1 MVACQAASQI
11 MCRLVNRLLI
21 RSVSGMDG
29 FPHIE
34 SRMLPDIPWFVY
46 VMLLAPLGLV
56 VFAAIYK
63 YLEVRA
69 ASDWPSVPGK
79 VMIAKSETR
88 KVKVIDS
95 GRETGHRFEERNFA
109 NITYEYVVAGQ
120 KYRDN
125 RVSIGEDRGNFEVAE
140 TVARYPVG
148 KPVTVYYNPNKR
160 SEAVLERDMPQGMWG
175 CIVAVAAALV
185 FGSVIGF
192 HKLTDF
198 ISTKLPHPE
207 MSGMTVA
214 LGAFGTAIALFA
226 LAFHRQAAKVRTWP
240 VVPGK
245 IRTSG
250 LEEFRAAPEKGR
262 SRGTTQFQ
270 SKVSYSYRYNNFDY
284 TGTQASYGGQVTSTS
299 RWMIER
305 LAKKYPDGKVVE
317 VHVNPQNP
325 SQAVLETR
333 AAGVWVLWLSAIA
346 IWGIAYYVVIKG

>member
-1 MVACQAASQI
+1 
-11 MCRLVNRLLI
+11 
-21 RSVSGMDG
+21 
-29 FPHIE
+29 
-34 SRMLPDIPWFVY
+34 MLPDIPWLVY
-46 VMLLAPLGLV
+46 AMLLAPVGLI

-79 VMIAKSETR
+79 VVIAKSEVR

-95 GRETGHRFEERNFA
+95 DREAGHRFEERNFA
-109 NITYEYVVAGQ
+109 NITYEYSVAGQ
-120 KYRDN
+120 TYRNN

-140 TVARYPVG
+140 TIARYPVG
-148 KPVTVYYNPNKR
+148 KHVTVYYNPNKR

-175 CIVAVAAALV
+175 CIGWMVVIAVVLV
-185 FGSVIGF
+185 FGSAIGF

-198 ISTKLPHPE
+198 VSTKLPRPE

-214 LGAFGTAIALFA
+214 LGAFGAAIALFA

-245 IRTSG
+245 IKTSG
-250 LEEFRAAPEKGR
+250 LEEFRAAPEEGR
-262 SRGTTQFQ
+262 SRGATQFQ
-270 SKVSYSYRYNNFDY
+270 SQVSYSYRYNNIDY
-284 TGTQASYGGQVTSTS
+284 TGMQASYGGQVTSTS

-305 LAKKYPDGKVVE
+305 LAKKYPNGKVVD
-317 VHVNPQNP
+317 VHVNPENP

-333 AAGVWVLWLSAIA
+333 ATSVWILLLSAIA
-346 IWGIAYYVVIKG
+346 IWGIAYYAAIKG